1 MVTALWFL
9 AGVVLGFLLAAA
21 VQWGLLRLGSRV
33 ILPVLAVM
41 ARQAAERIVNERMT
55 GVTKWPMGG
64 EGAVQ

>member
-1 MVTALWFL
+1 MIPALWFL

-21 VQWGLLRLGSRV
+21 VQWCLLRLGSRV

-41 ARQAAERIVNERMT
+41 AKQAAERIVAERGGMP
-55 GVTKWPMGG
+55 KWPRGG